1 MFWTI
6 PFSSPKYQYDEYI
19 GTNTAAWVNWI
30 AWNKPIGKSMCQ
42 ILLIGAGGWGGSWVV
57 GANST
62 AAWGGGWGS
71 GWQTVVTIPL
81 SLLPNT
87 LYISVAGAKTGA
99 GVASYV
105 SIFPTTTA
113 NHTLAI
119 ANGGSAGGNASGAT
133 AGAAGTAGAIAT
145 NATMPRW
152 WAFGLAI
159 AWQAGIIGWV
169 AVAGGAL
176 TQPLTGLLVSGWT
189 GGAGLPWAWA
199 SGLAGWAITAIAAPS
214 VFIGNAWW
222 LGTAVA
228 TTPPWRWSDWFWD
241 YLGGLKNWIGGTG
254 WGSTHWTAT
263 GGGLVQASG
272 WNGAIGCGGGGMW
285 GALTGSSAWTLSL
298 GWPWYCQ
305 IICF

>member
-1 MFWTI
+1 MFWNI
-6 PFSSPKYQYDEYI
+6 PFSSPQYQYDEYI

-30 AWNKPIGKSMCQ
+30 AWNKPMGKAMCQ

-62 AAWGGGWGS
+62 AAWGGGGWS

-81 SLLPNT
+81 ALLPDT
-87 LYISVAGAKTGA
+87 LYISLAGAKTGA

-105 SIFPTTTA
+105 SIYPNTTA

-119 ANGGSAGGNASGAT
+119 ANGWWAWGNASGAT
-133 AGAAGTAGAIAT
+133 AGAAGAAGAIAT

-152 WAFGLAI
+152 WAFGLAL
-159 AWQAGIIGWV
+159 AWQAGIIGGTT
-169 AVAGGAL
+169 VAGGAL
-176 TQPLTGLLVSGWT
+176 TQPLTWLLVSGGT
-189 GGAGLPWAWA
+189 GWAGLPAAAATW
-199 SGLAGWAITAIAAPS
+199 LAGWAITAIAAPS
-214 VFIGNAWW
+214 PFSW
-222 LGTAVA
+222 LAGGLWTAVA
-228 TTPPWRWSDWFWD
+228 TTPPWRWQDGFGD
-241 YLGGLKNWIGGTG
+241 YLRGLKNWLWGTW
-254 WGSTHWTAT
+254 WGSTHWSAT
-263 GGGLVQASG
+263 GAGLVQASG

-285 GALTGSSAWTLSL
+285 GALTGSTAWTLSL